1 MLFLTY
7 QNKALIL
14 RTIPNIAIVT
24 DTLKSLHAFLFSST
38 NWVLYLLVSGD
49 ILRDNIA
56 NFCQLFLSSCW

>member
-14 RTIPNIAIVT
+14 RAIPNIAIVT
-24 DTLKSLHAFLFSST
+24 GTLKSLHAFLFSST

-49 ILRDNIA
+49 IPRDNIA